1 MKRWLISGFV
11 LAGAVAV
18 LAVAIA
24 WPRSGPELGSRSACE
39 AYGGLPSGW
48 GHDPLAGMV
57 RIDGGRFTPGSDAG
71 YPNERPLGA
80 VDVGAFWIDRSE
92 VTRAQFG
99 AFVAATGY
107 LTEAERA
114 GVAAVFQPPH
124 EGTQDATP
132 MNWWKLV
139 KGADWRHPEGP
150 DAPPVALDG
159 RPVTLVTLADAQA
172 YASWRGN
179 QLPSEAEWEYAA
191 RAGAASQGL
200 GELPL
205 DAQGKPAANYWQGV
219 FPVFDA
225 GEDGYAGL
233 APVGCFA
240 ANAFG
245 LFDMIGNVWEWTTDT
260 QQGPLI
266 SHANGDPGQLRAM
279 FGAPRSRI
287 IKGGSYLCADNY
299 CARYRTAA
307 RERQEADLATSHVG
321 FRTIR
326 PIASTS
332 STE

>member
-11 LAGAVAV
+11 LASAV
-18 LAVAIA
+18 LALAIA
-24 WPRSGPELGSRSACE
+24 WPRSVPELGIRAGCE
-39 AYGGLPSGW
+39 AYDGLPSGW

-57 RIDGGRFTPGSDAG
+57 RIRGGNFTPGSDSG
-71 YPNERPLGA
+71 YPDERPLG
-80 VDVGAFWIDRSE
+80 VVNVGDYWIDRSE

-107 LTEAERA
+107 VTEAERA
-114 GVAAVFQPPH
+114 GVAPVFQPPR
-124 EGTQDATP
+124 EGAQDAAP
-132 MNWWKLV
+132 KSWWKVL
-139 KGADWRHPEGP
+139 KGADWRHPDGP
-150 DAPPVALDG
+150 DAPPAALDG

-172 YASWRGN
+172 YAGWRGN
-179 QLPSEAEWEYAA
+179 QLPSEAEWEFAA

-205 DAQGKPAANYWQGV
+205 DAQGKPAANYWQGI

-260 QQGPLI
+260 QWGALI
-266 SHANGDPGQLRAM
+266 SHANGDPGQLRTILS
-279 FGAPRSRI
+279 APRSMV

-326 PIASTS
+326 HVVPESIS